1 MEIMGFLLSYL
12 GNSGRCHK
20 SVRIIQEGFFSLR
33 YSLEI
38 TIVIFLPEKYGCSI
52 IFQANKLIFLGGKK
66 TKGPKQIMQNRLRLS
81 ISDEDES

>member
-1 MEIMGFLLSYL
+1 MGFVLLYL

-20 SVRIIQEGFFSLR
+20 FVRIIQEGFFSLR
-33 YSLEI
+33 NSLEI
-38 TIVIFLPEKYGCSI
+38 AIVIFFPEKYGCSI
-52 IFQANKLIFLGGKK
+52 IFQANNLKFFGGKK